1 MRCHLR
7 LHLLLSD
14 EQVLTRLLT
23 LLERITR
30 YKINVCLILAA
41 IDARAHDVADPPDLV
56 APVSP
61 SAARTAATEKGR
73 WKVKGETRASLVIC
87 VRSIIAAE

>member
-14 EQVLTRLLT
+14 EQVLTSLLT

-30 YKINVCLILAA
+30 CMINICLILVAV
-41 IDARAHDVADPPDLV
+41 DARAHDVADPPDLV

-61 SAARTAATEKGR
+61 SAARTAAIEKER
-73 WKVKGETRASLVIC
+73 WKVEGETRASLVIC
-87 VRSIIAAE
+87 VRSIFVAE